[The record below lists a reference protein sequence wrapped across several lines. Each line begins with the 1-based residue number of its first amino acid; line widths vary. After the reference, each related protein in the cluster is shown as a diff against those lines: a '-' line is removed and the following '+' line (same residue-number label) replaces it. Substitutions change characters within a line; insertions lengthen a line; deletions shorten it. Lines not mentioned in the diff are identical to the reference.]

1 MKSSKVPNRTDSCK
15 FPKRRP
21 NVRQAKLKKIQKLP
35 TWKASKQNNVDASP
49 GNNYRYKETKR
60 VTIQEMTFEQ
70 YLAKT
75 SMEEIQELLGNC
87 RKFDFPVPRNAD
99 SKAYI
104 ARDSPS
110 LSLYLQMQK
119 FLSDELDHCCEVL
132 LNDRKITGFL
142 QGCHVVNTTMMAS
155 AVLVHSWKCKVPTS
169 QMFSTLEST
178 QNGERLFQIAVKGY
192 KTFQHCWDPNYTNRS
207 SHAWAKSMG

>member
-1 MKSSKVPNRTDSCK
+1 
-15 FPKRRP
+15 
-21 NVRQAKLKKIQKLP
+21 
-35 TWKASKQNNVDASP
+35 
-49 GNNYRYKETKR
+49 
-60 VTIQEMTFEQ
+60 MTFEQ

-87 RKFDFPVPRNAD
+87 RKFDFPVPRNAA

-178 QNGERLFQIAVKGY
+178 QNGERLFQIAIINAFVGMLCEERNAEEGTS
-192 KTFQHCWDPNYTNRS
+192 TFSYLLPNVLATKWDLGDFNT
-207 SHAWAKSMG
+207 